1 MNKRVIKFIFIC
13 FCVILIIS
21 FSIYFY
27 CMNKNTKSL
36 TGKIININTE
46 TFTIISEN
54 DCIYT
59 FNITDDFSFYI
70 DDIIKIIYSGE
81 LSFFNNVQDVTI
93 INFERLSDFNF
104 AYTGLFE
111 DYYDEAISKVASMS
125 IEEIVGQL
133 FLVAIPITD
142 HTTPIID
149 YHIGGYLFFE
159 NEIKFTTK
167 EELIKN
173 ISIFQNLSDIPL
185 LIAVDEEGGKISRL
199 SSNSS
204 IVSEPFLSSQDLYN
218 NGGFEAIV
226 NDTLYKSDLL
236 FELGFNVNLSP
247 VADVT
252 TDLNSYMF
260 DRSFGK
266 DAELTSQYIENVI
279 SNTDYRVSYVLK
291 HFPGYGNSLD
301 THIQE
306 VTDTRTYNSFLENDF
321 LPFQSGIDNGA
332 QGVLVSHN
340 YISCI
345 DGNNPASLSQ
355 NVLNILKYNLNFTG
369 IIITDNLSMA
379 GSANIENIYVKAVL
393 AGNNILIVKDYEQA
407 YSEILTA
414 IQDNTISEE
423 YVRHLAIKNIAW
435 KYYKQLL

>member
-1 MNKRVIKFIFIC
+1 MNKKFVKFIFIC
-13 FCVILIIS
+13 FCIFIITS
-21 FSIYFY
+21 FSIYFF
-27 CMNKNTKSL
+27 CVNKNTKSL
-36 TGKIININTE
+36 SGKIISIDTE

-59 FNITDDFSFYI
+59 FNITDNFSFHI

-81 LSFFNNVQDVTI
+81 LSFFHNIQNVTI
-93 INFERLSDFNF
+93 IGFEKLSDFNY
-104 AYTGLFE
+104 AYIGLFE
-111 DYYDEAISKVASMS
+111 DYYDEAINKVASMD

-142 HTTPIID
+142 RTIPITD

-167 EELIKN
+167 EELTQT
-173 ISIFQNLSDIPL
+173 ISTFQNLSDIPL

-204 IVSEPFLSSQDLYN
+204 IVSEPFLSAQELYN
-218 NGGFEAIV
+218 NGGFDAIV
-226 NDTLYKSDLL
+226 NDTLYKSNLL
-236 FELGFNVNLSP
+236 FELGFNVNLAP

-252 TDLNSYMF
+252 TNSNSYMF
-260 DRSFGK
+260 NRSFGK

-279 SNTDYRVSYVLK
+279 SNTDYRVSYILK
-291 HFPGYGNSLD
+291 HFPGYGDSLD

-306 VTDTRTYNSFLENDF
+306 AIDSREYSSFLDNDF

-332 QGVLVSHN
+332 QGILVSHN

-345 DGNNPASLSQ
+345 DSNNPASLSQ
-355 NVLNILKYNLNFTG
+355 NILNILKYTLNFTG

-379 GSANIENIYVKAVL
+379 GSSNIENIYVKAVL

-407 YSEILTA
+407 YYEILAA
-414 IQDNTISEE
+414 IQNDTISEE
-423 YVRHLAIKNIAW
+423 YVRHLVTKNIAW